1 MHFEITAKT
10 THGGFMFK
18 RLSIIA
24 LLALVISGCAAG
36 NKQQQADV
44 NSAMN
49 SKVASLQNQLEAK
62 NREIAELQDQ
72 FRALKGQLNGCG
84 TQLELASRAK
94 GEAESRLYQ
103 ALDKLAQ
110 KTGSKST
117 TPSGT
122 VVKASDNYVK

>member
-1 MHFEITAKT
+1 
-10 THGGFMFK
+10 MFK

-24 LLALVISGCAAG
+24 LLALVVTGCAAG
-36 NKQQQADV
+36 NKQQQAEV
-44 NSAMN
+44 NNAIN
-49 SKVASLQNQLEAK
+49 SKVASLQSQLEAK
-62 NREIAELQDQ
+62 NREIAGLQDK
-72 FRALKGQLNGCG
+72 FRAMKAQLNGCG

-110 KTGSKST
+110 KTGTKT
-117 TPSGT
+117 ATPSSN